1 MEQFDSI
8 SEGCFLVM
16 PKSGARGRPSLKK
29 RKRSYKA
36 INATNLQSSK
46 VRLGNA
52 GFQRLFTGDES
63 EGAMQIRMDG
73 YDSSWRYMKGL
84 LDDILVEMNQA
95 TFDQIENF
103 ISNAHIPMEHSAGT
117 ISLPFHE
124 IPTAL
129 VFAGINTPDHDNL
142 FTQIAARLI
151 QSSKSTDKTPNYV
164 ALLQSRDCS
173 NLRFTM
179 RNMIEQFLGSEV
191 EYDNDEEDEDDDI
204 MDEEEEAGGSKEPA
218 AQSFS
223 LNTTRGRR
231 GRLPNYDMQILD
243 GWYRHVVK
251 SQSNS
256 LSLPNL
262 VVVIQDFESF
272 DPSILED
279 LFEICSEYRSRLPI
293 VLLIGIAT
301 SSNALHQS
309 LSKSALSL
317 LRTEKFWLQQSDVW
331 FNKVIEDLFIKPT
344 HTVKL
349 GPRPYKFL
357 LDHFYLFDFSIGS
370 VMASLQFT
378 LMHHYYANP
387 LSVFSP
393 FSGSSLSKETILTMY
408 EDGHLT
414 QDHATHIRMLPS
426 FRTYIDTIC
435 ESKPHEALRLLEDDA
450 YLITDAVPRFLF
462 DLDEYQ
468 KSFYAAF
475 TIMTTVQACFPT
487 FAGLRRSNRMLYLEL
502 LETKNGLVNSEF
514 VRWLVSL
521 VRKMTVDSLEALLR
535 GLCELVDGE
544 HNETSP
550 FVFEKNNPELD
561 SKKKVQGWMERLG
574 MEEIQEDES
583 ADETHTAMVVE
594 EQLPDLDEGRQ
605 TKTAKRV
612 KMYIITKKGGEPVKV
627 SNEIADWLQAI
638 FSRFLG
644 SFTARPMHEII
655 YYSSIKLHEKSFTP
669 QPRASIQTALSQA
682 QHYIN
687 CSCCKS
693 NDPGSIEHTEHDT
706 CILYKLYLECGRMIN
721 LYDWFVAFGCVIER
735 EKGNKKMDEN
745 EVQARFIRSVAEL
758 QFLGFIKATQRKTD
772 HVVRLT
778 WSNI

>member
-1 MEQFDSI
+1 MSLVRIPRVPELSNGTVRFD
-8 SEGCFLVM
+8 F
-16 PKSGARGRPSLKK
+16 R
-29 RKRSYKA
+29 A
-36 INATNLQSSK
+36 INATNSQNSK
-46 VRLGNA
+46 VKLGNA
-52 GFQRLFTGDES
+52 GFQRLFTGDET
-63 EGAMQIRMDG
+63 EGAMQMRTDG
-73 YDSSWRYMKGL
+73 YDSSWRYMKGI

-95 TFDQIENF
+95 TFDQIDNF

-142 FTQIAARLI
+142 FTQIATRLI
-151 QSSKSTDKTPNYV
+151 QSSKSADKTPNYV

-191 EYDNDEEDEDDDI
+191 EFDNDEEEEVDDDI
-204 MDEEEEAGGSKEPA
+204 LDEDEELGGDSKDPTS
-218 AQSFS
+218 QSFS

-243 GWYRHVVK
+243 GWYRHVIK

-262 VVVIQDFESF
+262 VVIIQDFESF

-331 FNKVIEDLFIKPT
+331 FNRVIEDDPSWP
-344 HTVKL
+344 VC
-349 GPRPYKFL
+349 R
-357 LDHFYLFDFSIGS
+357 YLTR
-370 VMASLQFT
+370 ALEKFT

-393 FSGSSLSKETILTMY
+393 FTGSPLGKETIMKMY
-408 EDGHLT
+408 ENGHLT
-414 QDHATHIRMLPS
+414 QDHATHIRMLQS
-426 FRTYIDTIC
+426 FRAYIDSIC
-435 ESKPHEALRLLEDDA
+435 ESKPQEALQLLEDDE
-450 YLITDAVPRFLF
+450 YLITDAVPRFLL
-462 DLDEYQ
+462 DLDNYQ

-475 TIMTTVQACFPT
+475 EIMTTVQACFPT
-487 FAGLRRSNRMLYLEL
+487 FAGLRRSKRMLYLEL
-502 LETKNGLVNSEF
+502 LESKNGLVNSEF
-514 VRWLVSL
+514 LRWLVSL
-521 VRKMTVDSLEALLR
+521 VRKMSLDSLEELLR

-544 HNETSP
+544 DNEKSP
-550 FVFEKNNPELD
+550 FVFEKNNAGLD
-561 SKKKVQGWMERLG
+561 CKKKVQGWMERLG
-574 MEEIQEDES
+574 MEEIQEDETV
-583 ADETHTAMVVE
+583 DETPIATVVE

-627 SNEIADWLQAI
+627 SNEIADWLHEI

-644 SFTARPMHEII
+644 SFTAKPLHEII
-655 YYSSIKLHEKSFTP
+655 YYNSIKLHEKSFTP
-669 QPRASIQTALSQA
+669 QPRASIQTALGQA

-687 CSCCKS
+687 CSCCNS
-693 NDPGSIEHTEHDT
+693 SDPGSIEHTEHDT